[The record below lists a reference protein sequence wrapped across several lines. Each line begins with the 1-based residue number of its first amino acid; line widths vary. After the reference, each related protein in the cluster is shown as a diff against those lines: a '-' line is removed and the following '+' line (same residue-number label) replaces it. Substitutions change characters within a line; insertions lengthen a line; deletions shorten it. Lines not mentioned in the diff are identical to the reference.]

1 MPFVTEWIVS
11 IAHLCRN
18 RKKEFMKTAK
28 KLSFNDLIKGQ
39 KKVLVDFHA
48 TWCGPCKMMTPILKE
63 LKSDIGDDVR
73 IVKIDV
79 DKNQGLAQ
87 KYQVRGVPTLMLF
100 QAGKVLWRQSGVVS
114 APQLKDIIKAH
125 GKS

>member
-1 MPFVTEWIVS
+1 MPLVTEVAVS
-11 IAHLCRN
+11 IPDLCRSI
-18 RKKEFMKTAK
+18 KKKAMKTAK
-28 KLSFNDLIKGQ
+28 KLSFNDLVNGR

-63 LKSDIGDDVR
+63 AKAELGDDVR

-100 QAGKVLWRQSGVVS
+100 QKGKILWRQSGVVS
-114 APQLKDIIKAH
+114 ASQIQEVVNGH
-125 GKS
+125 GE

>member
-1 MPFVTEWIVS
+1 
-11 IAHLCRN
+11 
-18 RKKEFMKTAK
+18 MKTAK
-28 KLSFNDLIKGQ
+28 KLSFNDLIKGR

-63 LKSDIGDDVR
+63 AKDELGDEVR

-100 QAGKVLWRQSGVVS
+100 QKGKVLWRQSGVIS
-114 APQLKDIIKAH
+114 ATQIKEIVRGH
-125 GKS
+125 GV

>member
-1 MPFVTEWIVS
+1 
-11 IAHLCRN
+11 
-18 RKKEFMKTAK
+18 MKTAK
-28 KLSFNDLIKGQ
+28 KLSFNELVNGR

-63 LKSDIGDDVR
+63 VKDEMGDDLR

-79 DKNQGLAQ
+79 DKNQVLAQ

-100 QAGKVLWRQSGVVS
+100 QKGKTLWRQSGVLS
-114 APQLKDIIKAH
+114 ASQIKEVVNSH
-125 GKS
+125 EG

>member
-1 MPFVTEWIVS
+1 
-11 IAHLCRN
+11 
-18 RKKEFMKTAK
+18 MKTAK
-28 KLSFNDLIKGQ
+28 KLSFNDLVNGR

-63 LKSDIGDDVR
+63 AKAELGDNVR

-100 QAGKVLWRQSGVVS
+100 QKGKVLWRQSGVVS
-114 APQLKDIIKAH
+114 ASQIQEVVNGH
-125 GKS
+125 GE

>member
-1 MPFVTEWIVS
+1 VPFVTEWIVS
-11 IAHLCRN
+11 IAQLCRN